1 MGAAQAEAFRKANR
15 IALETEDGTSEQF
28 RPVGTFADAGFS
40 ETVLRATKAFAKPTP
55 IQAQCWPIANDGR
68 DVVAIAKTG
77 SGKTLGYLM
86 PIFHRAL
93 TQDEQ
98 TAAAKKAQSPFA
110 IVLAPVFVRDAR
122 TSLDKGASFRR
133 T

>member
-1 MGAAQAEAFRKANR
+1 MAGGQEAASSELLSVQEYRRLHSITLNVIGKREATDADPEQDSASGTAADDDGYTRRWQPVQKFTDAPFHAKLLQELRHAAFR
-15 IALETEDGTSEQF
+15 T
-28 RPVGTFADAGFS
+28 
-40 ETVLRATKAFAKPTP
+40 PTP

-93 TQDEQ
+93 TRQE
-98 TAAAKKAQSPFA
+98 
-110 IVLAPVFVRDAR
+110 
-122 TSLDKGASFRR
+122 
-133 T
+133 